1 MTDVAYLL
9 TRNTM
14 LSQVIKEVK
23 LILPGAKLM
32 PLFKTK
38 DGLGPAFDCY
48 SKDFSD
54 LDWDAVYEDTNTK
67 TGESFKRKPAWYAI
81 CGCKGYVIIDIDN
94 KNGHTADSSLNR
106 LIEQGLEVDTF
117 IVSTK
122 SGGYHLFFEHPGYD
136 VKTMANFIPGV
147 DIRGK
152 GGYVVGF
159 RPYQEIGAPLEPVPL
174 VRDMPPPYFII
185 NHKAPAELSIPLPI
199 ASKSMVLPSIDDMR
213 LNVMPDYENM
223 LEIPV
228 GMRDTA
234 LLALSGKWQRL
245 PDEEIAERFSKLRFQ
260 HVPGDEITLERL
272 MAKIERDRSKNS
284 KNTVEVSAYLLARFV
299 YVLSEDKIYDFETDS
314 LKSVP
319 DMLNY
324 YPAVYTYQKNEKVVS
339 VPQVKFWLGHP
350 DRVTVKGLR
359 FKPGASKVFSV
370 RGELYVNTYIPP
382 VRKPWHQPV
391 NIDDPDLKEFFMV
404 IDLITNYDAR
414 VKDLYLSQRA
424 AKLQN
429 MLWTPSW
436 GFVLISHHQQVGKD
450 LTAHIFSELLG
461 AQYCRTI
468 KKYDLLNDRQEY
480 NYEKLFVVLN
490 EPGGLARGVKGL
502 ETVELLKEFMSSRK
516 GTSRRL
522 YQNTSDEAPIY
533 KVPEIHSNIADS
545 FEISEDRA
553 RYAPIIITGKP
564 LPLEVYMR
572 LKAKQDEDDIGCVF
586 YRKLL
591 RFFIDYPVNEEIQE
605 LKPPLMPDVKLAK
618 VISKSSSHQEIYEA
632 IANRQGLFA
641 SPFQTIQSF
650 TLAITTHIT
659 MGDAKLAKTICRQV
673 LKGGYDEIKEYAR
686 CRAVPVVEYDKNN
699 IHSEVN
705 RITLLPT
712 HRTQMVTVYQIREL
726 TEEEAAIARPL
737 PNHSKVVNALFFTY
751 VNTK

>member
-1 MTDVAYLL
+1 
-9 TRNTM
+9 M

-32 PLFKTK
+32 PLFETK
-38 DGLGPAFDCY
+38 SGLRPAFECY
-48 SKDFSD
+48 RRDFSN
-54 LDWDAVYEDTNTK
+54 LDWDAKYEDTNPA
-67 TGESFKRKPAWYAI
+67 TGESFNRKPAWYAV

-94 KNGHTADSSLNR
+94 KNGHAADNSLNR
-106 LIEQGLEVDTF
+106 LIEQGLDVDTLM
-117 IVSTK
+117 VATK
-122 SGGYHLFFEHPGYD
+122 SGGYHLLYAHPGYD

-152 GGYVVGF
+152 GEYVVGF
-159 RPYQEIGAPLEPVPL
+159 QPDYTWLDGNKPQ
-174 VRDMPPPYFII
+174 YFIM
-185 NHKAPAELSIPLPI
+185 NHQAPTELSIPLPI
-199 ASKSMVLPSIDDMR
+199 ASKSMTLPSIDDMQ

-234 LLALSGKWQRL
+234 LLVLSGKWQHL
-245 PDEEIAERFSKLRFQ
+245 PDEEIAEKFSKLRFQ
-260 HVPGDEITLERL
+260 HLPGDEITLERL
-272 MAKIERDRSKNS
+272 MAKIGRDRSKNA
-284 KNTVEVSAYLLARFV
+284 KKTVEVVAYLLARFV
-299 YVLSEDKIYDFETDS
+299 YFLSEDKIYDFETNS
-314 LKSVP
+314 LKAVP

-324 YPAVYTYQKNEKVVS
+324 YPALYTYQKNEKVVS
-339 VPQVKFWLGHP
+339 VPQVKFWLSHP

-382 VRKPWHQPV
+382 ARKPWHQPV
-391 NIDDPDLKEFFMV
+391 RADDPDLKEFFMV
-404 IDLITNYDAR
+404 IDLITNYDFR
-414 VKDLYLSQRA
+414 VKYLYLSQRA
-424 AKLQN
+424 VKLQN

-533 KVPEIHSNIADS
+533 KIPEIHSNIADS

-564 LPLEVYMR
+564 LPLEVYMQIKSR
-572 LKAKQDEDDIGCVF
+572 QDEDDIGCVF

-618 VISKSSSHQEIYEA
+618 IISKSSAHQEIYEA
-632 IANRQGLFA
+632 IANHQGLFT
-641 SPFQTIQSF
+641 SPFQTIQSL

-659 MGDAKLAKTICRQV
+659 MGDAKLAKSICRQV
-673 LKGGYDEIKEYAR
+673 IKDDEIKEYAR
-686 CRAVPVVEYDKNN
+686 CRAVPIVEYDKSN

-726 TEEEAAIARPL
+726 TEEEAVIARPL
-737 PNHSKVVNALFFTY
+737 PNHTKVVNALFFTY

>member
-1 MTDVAYLL
+1 
-9 TRNTM
+9 M
-14 LSQVIKEVK
+14 LSQVINKVK
-23 LILPGAKLM
+23 RMLPGAKLM

-38 DGLGPAFDCY
+38 DGLGPAFECY
-48 SKDFSD
+48 SKDFSS
-54 LDWDAVYEDTNTK
+54 LDWDAMYEDTNPK
-67 TGESFKRKPAWYAI
+67 TGESFNRKPAWYAI

-94 KNGHTADSSLNR
+94 KNGHSANSSLNR

-122 SGGYHLFFEHPGYD
+122 SGGYHLFFEHPSYD

-159 RPYQEIGAPLEPVPL
+159 QPDYAQSDGNKPQ
-174 VRDMPPPYFII
+174 YFIM
-185 NHKAPAELSIPLPI
+185 NHQAPAELSIPLPI
-199 ASKSMVLPSIDDMR
+199 ASKSMALPSIDDMQ
-213 LNVMPDYENM
+213 LNVTPDYENM

-234 LLALSGKWQRL
+234 LLVLSGKWQHL
-245 PDEEIAERFSKLRFQ
+245 PDDEIAEKFSKLRFQ
-260 HVPGDEITLERL
+260 HLPGDEITLERL

-284 KNTVEVSAYLLARFV
+284 KKTVEVSAYLLARFV
-299 YVLSEDKIYDFETDS
+299 YVLSEDKIYDFETNS
-314 LKSVP
+314 LKAVP

-324 YPAVYTYQKNEKVVS
+324 YPALYTYQKNEKVVS
-339 VPQVKFWLGHP
+339 VPQVKFWLSHP

-359 FKPGASKVFSV
+359 FKPGASKIFSV

-382 VRKPWHQPV
+382 ARKPWHQPV
-391 NIDDPDLKEFFMV
+391 SANDPDLKEFFMV
-404 IDLITNYDAR
+404 VDLITNYDER

-591 RFFIDYPVNEEIQE
+591 RFFIDYPVNKEIQE

-618 VISKSSSHQEIYEA
+618 IISKSSAHQEIYEA
-632 IANRQGLFA
+632 IANHQGLFT
-641 SPFQTIQSF
+641 SPFQTIQSL

-659 MGDAKLAKTICRQV
+659 MGDAKLAKNLCRQV
-673 LKGGYDEIKEYAR
+673 IKDDEIKEYAR
-686 CRAVPVVEYDKNN
+686 CRAVPIVEYDKSN
-699 IHSEVN
+699 IHSEAN
-705 RITLLPT
+705 RVTLLPT
-712 HRTQMVTVYQIREL
+712 HKTQMVTVYQIREL

-737 PNHSKVVNALFFTY
+737 PNHTKVVQSLFFTY